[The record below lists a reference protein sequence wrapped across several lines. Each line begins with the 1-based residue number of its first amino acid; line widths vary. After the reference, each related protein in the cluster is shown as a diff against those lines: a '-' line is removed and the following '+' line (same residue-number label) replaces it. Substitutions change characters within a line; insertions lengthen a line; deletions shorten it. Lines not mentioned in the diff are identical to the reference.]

1 MINNDLGDLGEV
13 VSMPKR
19 SKRIRIDHDESFI
32 EEIEREESVLT
43 PAELVILR
51 PAGFPLRTPGD
62 DKPLRITTDN
72 PLLFQAYA
80 TDQWRGQRIKKG
92 DFLFDQETFP
102 NFAFEAIDVVPDD
115 ACITSATRI
124 VLESMQRTTLNLRTH
139 VTFHDV
145 IGNQSAKEKCEI
157 IQKYLASPE
166 KFGDWAPRNI
176 LFYGPPGTGK
186 TMTALALANESK
198 APIFLS
204 KATELIGT
212 FVGEGAKRVHDLYA
226 EASHS
231 APSIVFI
238 DELDAIGLDRKY
250 QSIRGDV
257 SEVVNAL
264 LAEMDGLKANLGV
277 VSIGATN
284 APIFLDPA
292 VRSRFEEEIEFK
304 LPTLDERIAML
315 HHYASKLPLPVE
327 ADLRKCALNL
337 EGASGRDIKE
347 KLLKGALH
355 LALLRD
361 AKVIDNSILS
371 ESFEKMRRNSNRVV
385 PSHLFT

>member
-1 MINNDLGDLGEV
+1 
-13 VSMPKR
+13 MPKR
-19 SKRIRIDHDESFI
+19 SKRISIDHDESFI
-32 EEIEREESVLT
+32 EEIEREESILT
-43 PAELVILR
+43 PAETVVLR
-51 PAGFPLRTPGD
+51 PAGFPLRTPGE

-80 TDQWRGQRIKKG
+80 TDQWRGQRVKRG

-102 NFAFEAIDVVPDD
+102 NFAFEVIDILPEG
-115 ACITSATRI
+115 ACITSTTRV
-124 VLESMQRTTLNLRTH
+124 VLEGPQKSTSSVKTQ
-139 VTFHDV
+139 VSFDDI
-145 IGNQSAKEKCEI
+145 IGNEPAKQKCRI

-198 APIFLS
+198 VPITLS

-226 EASHS
+226 ETTNSS
-231 APSIVFI
+231 RSIIFI

-264 LAEMDGLKANLGV
+264 LAEMDGVKPNIGIV
-277 VSIGATN
+277 TVGATN
-284 APIFLDPA
+284 APVFLDSA
-292 VRSRFEEEIEFK
+292 IRSRFEEEIEFK
-304 LPTLDERIAML
+304 LPTIDERIKML
-315 HHYASKLPLPVE
+315 HHYAGKLPIPVK
-327 ADLRKCALNL
+327 ADLDRFASELD
-337 EGASGRDIKE
+337 GASGRDIKE
-347 KLLKGALH
+347 KFLKGALH
-355 LALLRD
+355 AAMLRD
-361 AKVIDNSILS
+361 AQVIDNALLN
-371 ESFEKMRRNSNRVV
+371 ESLEKMKKQSNRMI
-385 PSHLFT
+385 PSQLFT